1 MNDEIT
7 LKIRPVHHITELQ
20 DLEAGKYVRKIGLVY
35 FQLMPGNKYLI
46 RVVTAH
52 TNGEW
57 LLSQVK
63 KKLIY
68 VTDEEIKAQVI

>member
-1 MNDEIT
+1 MTDEIT
-7 LKIRPVHHITELQ
+7 FKIKPVNNITELQ
-20 DLEAGKYVRKIGLVY
+20 DLEAGEYIRKIGMVY
-35 FQLMPGNKYLI
+35 FQLMPGDKYLI

-68 VTDEEIKAQVI
+68 VPEEEIKAQVI

>member
-1 MNDEIT
+1 MNPEIT
-7 LKIRPVHHITELQ
+7 LKIKPVNNITELQ
-20 DLEAGKYVRKIGLVY
+20 DLEGGKYVRKIGMVY
-35 FQLMPGNKYLI
+35 FQQMPENKYII
-46 RVVTAH
+46 RVVTTH

-68 VTDEEIKAQVI
+68 VPEEEIKAQVI